1 MKRAFGLLLLSLC
14 LVSLNA
20 ARAQGVLFLTFDDRH
35 WDKWAAVRPLFQKYS
50 AHVSFYPYGPL
61 DAAALKTLKELESD
75 GHTIGIHTLHHKN
88 AAPFFKTYGGEAY
101 WRDEVLPQKK
111 ALESVG
117 IRADTFAYPCSD
129 RNEETDRFLL
139 AQGLVRLRSGRGGDL
154 SVSFPAAELGTRQ
167 RIDGLGIGTY
177 YKTDIAKVC
186 ALVRRLAQEDRALV
200 IYSHDISAEPSK
212 IGMRLDWLEAILKT
226 AAESGVALKGL
237 GELDRP
243 RVVAETGYG
252 DTEGTVNGCHPNDLG
267 MRSMASAFGEA
278 VRQALAGRG
287 LMCPTAIRA
296 L

>member
-1 MKRAFGLLLLSLC
+1 MKRAFGLLVVLC
-14 LVSLNA
+14 LVCLNA

-35 WDKWAAVRPLFQKYS
+35 WAKWAAVRPLFQKYG

-88 AAPFFKTYGGEAY
+88 AAPFFKEHGGEAY

-117 IRADTFAYPCSD
+117 IHADTFAYPCSD

-139 AQGLVRLRSGRGGDL
+139 AKGLTRLRSGKGGDL
-154 SVSFPAAELGTRQ
+154 DVSFPAAELGPRQ
-167 RIDGLGIGTY
+167 RIDGIGIGTY
-177 YKTDIAKVC
+177 YKTDIANVC

-200 IYSHDISAEPSK
+200 IYSHDIAAEPSK

-226 AAESGVALKGL
+226 ATESGVAMKGL
-237 GELDRP
+237 GELDHP
-243 RVVAETGYG
+243 RVVAEKGAISDFDPRKALVETG
-252 DTEGTVNGCHPNDLG
+252 
-267 MRSMASAFGEA
+267 ASK
-278 VRQALAGRG
+278 VSY
-287 LMCPTAIRA
+287 
-296 L
+296 